1 MAHKMSILG
10 DSFDD
15 PPVETSIR
23 LMLQTTHSRARA
35 EHKREF
41 RYLIGVLTTIKDSI
55 AAILKMHAAH
65 SLLYS
70 PRL

>member
-23 LMLQTTHSRARA
+23 LMLQTTHSRAQA
-35 EHKREF
+35 AHKREF
-41 RYLIGVLTTIKDSI
+41 RYMIGDLSTIKDSI
-55 AAILKMHAAH
+55 AAFLKMHSAH
-65 SLLYS
+65 SLVYL

>member
-23 LMLQTTHSRARA
+23 LMLQTTHSRAQA

-41 RYLIGVLTTIKDSI
+41 RYLIGVLALCSFTELFGQASV
-55 AAILKMHAAH
+55 L
-65 SLLYS
+65 
-70 PRL
+70 